1 MKNGAVSRTYYALGD
16 SMSIDAYAGGP
27 GHGAASLLADDFG
40 YDLRL
45 LATDG
50 ATSDTV
56 LRMQLNEIDSQPD
69 LITLTMGGN
78 DLVHALF
85 EDPRGVARAVERVRF
100 NADLVL
106 RTLRLRAGQTAPI
119 IVSTVYD
126 PTDGTGDFQ
135 RLGLHAVSAD
145 PRDLDALNAALR
157 AAASRHGALV
167 ADLHAKF
174 LGHGTSAGDINRP
187 DPRPADRELWFCGA
201 IEPNAWG
208 AMAIRDAWR
217 ETLFGLARHRPP
229 VDQGS

>member
-1 MKNGAVSRTYYALGD
+1 MTPVSRTYYALGD

-27 GHGAASLLADDFG
+27 GEGAASLLADDFG

-56 LRMQLNEIDSQPD
+56 LRTQLNEIDTQPD
-69 LITLTMGGN
+69 LVTLTMGGN

-85 EDPRGVARAVERVRF
+85 EDPRGVARAIERVRY
-100 NADLVL
+100 NTDLVL
-106 RTLRLRAGQTAPI
+106 STLRSRAGLAAPI

-126 PTDGTGDFQ
+126 PTDGTGDLQ
-135 RLGLHAVSAD
+135 RLGLPAASAD
-145 PRDLDALNAALR
+145 PRNLDALNATLI
-157 AAASRHGALV
+157 AAARRHGALV
-167 ADLHAKF
+167 ADLYTKF
-174 LGHGTSAGDINRP
+174 LGHGTTVGDINQP
-187 DPRPADRELWFCGA
+187 DPRPAERELWFCGS

-217 ETLFGLARHRPP
+217 AALFSLARKP
-229 VDQGS
+229 